1 MIALGDPGGTL
12 YAKTRVWDKECQ
24 DNTGYTTSLYGYEI
38 DIIIDS
44 TRNWYL
50 DTLNAPISGM
60 AEIDFFT
67 IIFHELGH
75 AHLLAHSIGY
85 EKIMHRTHL
94 SSSYDIKRNL
104 YWADSLGGRYISN
117 LSNGSAITCQITG
130 SFQPMSLYIC
140 SGSNSITQE
149 INPTVYKI
157 YPNLIANEIHI
168 EGNSVE
174 ELKIILMDT
183 QGKEILKNTY
193 YGLHNILN
201 MSKLSSGIYF
211 LRIESENNNVQYKI
225 VKPN

>member
-24 DNTGYTTSLYGYEI
+24 DNTGYTTYLYGYEI

-117 LSNGSAITCQITG
+117 LSNGSAITCQTG
-130 SFQPMSLYIC
+130 NFQPMSLYIC

-157 YPNLIANEIHI
+157 YPNPIANEIHI

-201 MSKLSSGIYF
+201 MSKLNSRIYF